1 MYRYKKAKQTTLE
14 INKGYQG
21 ETIEQKVNRI
31 VNNKEPIEDS
41 APLIYTDRKEGVLP
55 DYNPRADRWDAAL
68 DAMDAVSRSHKAKRL
83 ENLKA
88 REEKKAENTNKTE
101 GQSTQD
107 TKANPGGETP
117 KA

>member
-1 MYRYKKAKQTTLE
+1 MYKYNKAKRTTLVV
-14 INKGYQG
+14 NKGYQG

-55 DYNPRADRWDAAL
+55 DYNPRADRWDHAL
-68 DAMDAVSRSHKAKRL
+68 DAMDAVTKSHKAKRL

-88 REEKKAENTNKTE
+88 KEEKNTNDGKAEPTQGTGDTNSTE
-101 GQSTQD
+101 GGNT
-107 TKANPGGETP
+107 
-117 KA
+117 